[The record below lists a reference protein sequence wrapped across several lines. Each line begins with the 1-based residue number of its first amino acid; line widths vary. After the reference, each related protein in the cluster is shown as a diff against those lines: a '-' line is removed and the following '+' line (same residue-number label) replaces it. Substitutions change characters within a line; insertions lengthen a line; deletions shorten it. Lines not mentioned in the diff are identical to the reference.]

1 MINTIRARMEAA
13 KRRRLRSPN
22 FFRVALALGMSLIA
36 VARDRTI
43 SERIAHRLVEEA
55 LVALGW
61 PSVHADPM
69 KDYWAPEFY
78 SFEAYLS
85 GPVADDG
92 TGVLQSHYLAVNTW
106 TGDVWDTTECR
117 QITSAAIQKEQE
129 FIWKRSRLPIG
140 AREALHDKSP
150 ASCSLI
156 ELMTRKKK
164 H

>member
-1 MINTIRARMEAA
+1 MTGSGVCR
-13 KRRRLRSPN
+13 
-22 FFRVALALGMSLIA
+22 FALALGMSLVGA
-36 VARDRTI
+36 AHDRTI
-43 SERIAHRLVEEA
+43 SERTARKLVQEA

-78 SFEAYLS
+78 SFQAYRS

-92 TGVLQSHYLAVNTW
+92 TGVLQSHYLAVNPW

-117 QITSAAIQKEQE
+117 PITSPAIQKEQE
-129 FIWKRSRLPIG
+129 SIWKRSRLPAE

-156 ELMTRKKK
+156 ELMAGKKK